1 MLLLGSGVRDF
12 AGRSTICTLALVQCS
27 VQGPAPKLHV
37 FFQRCSRGSR
47 LDKPKLRGAK
57 ECLARAIRVEKLSL
71 AAADTSETYCLAVQ
85 SSLTYDG
92 ARAYNT

>member
-1 MLLLGSGVRDF
+1 M
-12 AGRSTICTLALVQCS
+12 
-27 VQGPAPKLHV
+27 
-37 FFQRCSRGSR
+37 
-47 LDKPKLRGAK
+47 PKLRGAQ

-71 AAADTSETYCLAVQ
+71 VAADTSETYCLAVQ